1 MVNTHRLRKKE
12 LRKELLFY
20 GTAFLCMA
28 VLAFVQPFG
37 EGPDEINRFRVVQYI
52 CDHASLPRGDDPAV
66 LIPGYG
72 GSYAFQPMLPYIIQG
87 HLLGILR
94 IFTDRFDVLLIAAR
108 MVNVVFGMGAAFCT
122 RRLSRVLFP
131 EKMTQWIF
139 SFLVVFLP
147 QSVFIHT
154 YVNTD
159 SCAVFSVLLMFSI
172 GIEGMRDGYNR
183 KKCFLI
189 ALGVTL
195 CALSYYNAYG
205 AILVTA
211 ALFISVY
218 LTRIAAHVIASDGTA
233 FPIDRVR
240 VEWGRLLRG
249 GFFIAF
255 LVLIGCGWWFVRNAF
270 LYQGDFLGMAARNAC
285 VASTCTP
292 EYHPLLKTTYQNQ
305 GIGVFTMVFGTDY
318 YALLRRSFVA
328 MFGPMSLPTHYYI
341 YETYY
346 KIFAVGLLAVLLPVG
361 FDLHLTWLKRNRRIF
376 LGLCMFLMCAITIF
390 LCIYY
395 SYTWDFQ
402 PQGRYL
408 MPMLPSF
415 MYLVTLGIRRVFY
428 LVSELLDR
436 LRCHSL
442 AELLPGFLGRL
453 LLSFIAAALLYTV
466 FAVVVP
472 HYL

>member
-1 MVNTHRLRKKE
+1 
-12 LRKELLFY
+12 
-20 GTAFLCMA
+20 
-28 VLAFVQPFG
+28 
-37 EGPDEINRFRVVQYI
+37 
-52 CDHASLPRGDDPAV
+52 
-66 LIPGYG
+66 
-72 GSYAFQPMLPYIIQG
+72 
-87 HLLGILR
+87 
-94 IFTDRFDVLLIAAR
+94 
-108 MVNVVFGMGAAFCT
+108 
-122 RRLSRVLFP
+122 
-131 EKMTQWIF
+131 
-139 SFLVVFLP
+139 
-147 QSVFIHT
+147 
-154 YVNTD
+154 
-159 SCAVFSVLLMFSI
+159 
-172 GIEGMRDGYNR
+172 
-183 KKCFLI
+183 
-189 ALGVTL
+189 
-195 CALSYYNAYG
+195 
-205 AILVTA
+205 
-211 ALFISVY
+211 
-218 LTRIAAHVIASDGTA
+218 
-233 FPIDRVR
+233 
-240 VEWGRLLRG
+240 
-249 GFFIAF
+249 
-255 LVLIGCGWWFVRNAF
+255 
-270 LYQGDFLGMAARNAC
+270 MAARNAC

-292 EYHPLLKTTYQNQ
+292 EYHPLLRTTYQNQ

-346 KIFAVGLLAVLLPVG
+346 KIFAVGLLAALLPVG
-361 FDLHLTWLKRNRRIF
+361 FDLHLTWLKRNRRTF

-395 SYTWDFQ
+395 SFTWDFQ

-436 LRCHSL
+436 LRCRSL